1 MMSEV
6 VSVRVKREIKELLER
21 EGIDVGAAIR
31 NYLEEMAW
39 RIKVKRGPEKL
50 DEMLR
55 EMPPASRGFSARS
68 VREDRDSR

>member
-39 RIKVKRGPEKL
+39 RIKVKRGLEKL

>member
-6 VSVRVKREIKELLER
+6 VSVRVKREVKELLER
-21 EGIDVGAAIR
+21 EGIDIGAAVR
-31 NYLEEMAW
+31 SYLEEMAW
-39 RIKVKRGPEKL
+39 RIKVKRGLEKL
-50 DEMLR
+50 DELLG

>member
-21 EGIDVGAAIR
+21 EGVDIGAAVR

-39 RIKVKRGPEKL
+39 RIKVKRGLERL
-50 DEMLR
+50 DEMLK
-55 EMPPASRGFSARS
+55 EMPPAPRGFSARS
-68 VREDRDSR
+68 VREDRDRR